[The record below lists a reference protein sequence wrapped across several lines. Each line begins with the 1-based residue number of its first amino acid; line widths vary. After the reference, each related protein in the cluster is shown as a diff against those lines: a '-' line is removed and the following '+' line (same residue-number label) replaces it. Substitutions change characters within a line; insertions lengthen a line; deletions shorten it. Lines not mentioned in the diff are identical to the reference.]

1 MIDAGV
7 ALTYF
12 ICLRW
17 VKQKMTSFLAF
28 NIAQFFPSLNHY
40 LLPLIFIKM
49 GFDPKIERFFF
60 NYLIGRKT
68 RYFWNNFSSP
78 FFNIDM
84 GVGQGLALSS
94 ILSTLYLSP
103 ILYILEKQLKIL
115 KIPVSILL
123 FINDGLLIAQSKSLS
138 ISNDFFFCSYRIT
151 PLLLEKFGLILEYGK
166 MKVFRVT
173 GTFDLPSL
181 NLSVLEGP
189 IL

>member
-1 MIDAGV
+1 
-7 ALTYF
+7 
-12 ICLRW
+12 
-17 VKQKMTSFLAF
+17 
-28 NIAQFFPSLNHY
+28 
-40 LLPLIFIKM
+40 
-49 GFDPKIERFFF
+49 
-60 NYLIGRKT
+60 
-68 RYFWNNFSSP
+68 
-78 FFNIDM
+78 M

-103 ILYILEKQLKIL
+103 ILHILEKQLKIL